1 MSIEDVFKKTIGDA
15 TRNLFI
21 ARRNVPLGIENSA
34 EYIEITD
41 IILELATDIKAKLEK
56 GGA

>member
-1 MSIEDVFKKTIGDA
+1 MAIEDVFKKTITDA

-34 EYIEITD
+34 EYIEIAE
-41 IILELATDIKAKLEK
+41 IIL
-56 GGA
+56 